1 MQIFGFSINLLTLFA
16 LVLAIGIVVD
26 NAIVVVEAVHHNMH
40 VYHLDAQKA
49 TYKALKEIGGA
60 IFSIT
65 LVMSAVF
72 IPVAFLSGPVGIFYR
87 QFSITMAIAIVIS
100 GINALTLTPALCAL
114 ILKPNTNTEG
124 SKSKLNQFFS
134 SFNRVYDR
142 LTGRYVNLAQFVA
155 KRKRLTI
162 ALTIGVLGTIVL
174 LTKIVATGFIPIED
188 QGLIYLNMTTP
199 PGSTVDRSQK
209 SLDAFQKLVKDI
221 PEIETISTLGGYSLI
236 TESSGASYGMGMI
249 NLKPWDD
256 RERGI
261 NELITELN
269 SRAEKIPDAKFDFFP
284 PPTVPGFGNASGF
297 ELRLIDKTGSD
308 NLNAIKTV
316 LDTFIT
322 SINNS
327 PEIKNAFTGFNPN
340 FPQYIINVDQNLAAK
355 NGVTIDNAM
364 STLQTLIGSFYTT
377 NFLRFGQMYKVVLQA
392 SPEFRTSPESI
403 LKLYT
408 KNNRGEMVP
417 FSNFIS
423 LERVYGPEQL
433 TRYNMFTSALINGE
447 AKEGFSSGDA
457 INAVTRI
464 AKEVLP
470 KGFTF
475 EWTGITKEEVDSGG
489 EASIIFLLVIVFVY
503 LLLAAQYESLV
514 LPIPV
519 LLTVPSGVLG
529 GLFFLWITGLEYNIY
544 AQVAF
549 IMLIGLLGKNAILIV
564 EFAKMRVQSGIAP
577 LEAAI
582 EGAGSRFKPILM
594 TSLAFIAGLIP
605 LTVAS
610 GAGAIGNRSI
620 GTAAAGGMLLGT
632 IIGLILI
639 PALFYLFSSK
649 KKKQNQ

>member
-1 MQIFGFSINLLTLFA
+1 
-16 LVLAIGIVVD
+16 V
-26 NAIVVVEAVHHNMH
+26 
-40 VYHLDAQKA
+40 
-49 TYKALKEIGGA
+49 
-60 IFSIT
+60 
-65 LVMSAVF
+65 
-72 IPVAFLSGPVGIFYR
+72 
-87 QFSITMAIAIVIS
+87 
-100 GINALTLTPALCAL
+100 
-114 ILKPNTNTEG
+114 
-124 SKSKLNQFFS
+124 
-134 SFNRVYDR
+134 
-142 LTGRYVNLAQFVA
+142 
-155 KRKRLTI
+155 
-162 ALTIGVLGTIVL
+162 
-174 LTKIVATGFIPIED
+174 
-188 QGLIYLNMTTP
+188 
-199 PGSTVDRSQK
+199 
-209 SLDAFQKLVKDI
+209 
-221 PEIETISTLGGYSLI
+221 
-236 TESSGASYGMGMI
+236 
-249 NLKPWDD
+249 
-256 RERGI
+256 
-261 NELITELN
+261 
-269 SRAEKIPDAKFDFFP
+269 
-284 PPTVPGFGNASGF
+284 
-297 ELRLIDKTGSD
+297 
-308 NLNAIKTV
+308 
-316 LDTFIT
+316 
-322 SINNS
+322 
-327 PEIKNAFTGFNPN
+327 
-340 FPQYIINVDQNLAAK
+340 AAK

-364 STLQTLIGSFYTT
+364 STLQTLVGSFYTT

-423 LERVYGPEQL
+423 LERAYGPEQL

-447 AKEGFSSGDA
+447 SEDGFSSGDA

-464 AKEVLP
+464 SKEVLP